1 MSNKLEKLEHNMV
14 KITME
19 IEQDAFEAAIDR
31 VYRRNRSKIAVPG
44 FRKGKAPRKM
54 IERLYGKEVFYE
66 DAIND
71 VLPEIYDKAVE
82 ELEVKAASRPQV
94 DIEKIEDGEPVVVSA
109 TLAVRP
115 EVTLGQYKDLDVA
128 KDAVIITEDDVDEE
142 IKKTAE
148 RNARTVEVTDRPAE
162 MNDTV
167 TIDFEGFIDGE
178 AFEGGKGTD
187 HALVLGSHSF
197 IDTFEDQLVGK
208 NVGDD
213 VDVNVT
219 FPEDYHQKDLAGK
232 PALFKVS
239 VKKIQTKEVP
249 AIDEEFV
256 KDVSEFDTL
265 DEYKADVRTRLT
277 ETKQRQADSKY
288 AQDVLN
294 KVIENAEMDIPE
306 AMIADQCDNM
316 IQNFAQSLS
325 QQGMSFEQY
334 MNMTGGNIATLRNT
348 VRPDAERQIKE
359 SLVLEAVAKAEGIE
373 VTEEDIEKEVNDMA
387 EMYRMEA
394 DKVREALGD
403 AGMES
408 MKESLLSQKARKLLA
423 EA

>member
-54 IERLYGKEVFYE
+54 VERLYGKEVFYE

-249 AIDEEFV
+249 EIDEEFV